1 MKLNFTIITLVVTL
15 AIPFLGMSQDIEFPD
30 LDKSPMDAAHYPARS
45 AFANYLDAD
54 DPDRTAKIKVQYSR
68 PYKKGRNIFG
78 ELQKWGEEWRVGAN
92 EATEVTFYNAVEIG
106 GVTVPRGTYTLFAEL
121 QPDHWIIKL
130 SEQRFIAGTANRDT
144 EQDILATK
152 VMTSATPEVREQFTI
167 GFQKVDEGM
176 VNMLLEWD
184 QTRATLPINLNA
196 PSMAGEDKS
205 PMDLAQYP
213 SRSRFQNFLK
223 PEEVDANQPKIRV
236 VYSRPQMN
244 GRTIFGEL
252 LKYGEMWRVGANQ
265 TTLVSFYEDVN
276 IGGTDIKK
284 GTYGLFAKVHED
296 NWELIVHKNTQSWGH
311 PNHDE
316 KDNIV
321 TVTAK
326 TEATPKTLEALS
338 VTFDEKGGNQV
349 DIVIGW
355 ENTMARLPVMIKSN
369 VKAMTK

>member
-1 MKLNFTIITLVVTL
+1 MKLKLTIITLLLGLV
-15 AIPFLGMSQDIEFPD
+15 PFMLTAQELEFPA

-54 DPDRTAKIKVQYSR
+54 DPDRNAKIKVQYSR
-68 PYKKGRNIFG
+68 PYKKGRKIFG

-92 EATEVTFYNAVEIG
+92 EATEVQFFDAVEIG
-106 GVTVPRGTYTLFAEL
+106 GVTVPRGTYTIFAEL

-130 SEQRFIAGTANRDT
+130 SKQRFIAGTANRDT

-152 VMTSATPEVREQFTI
+152 VMTSATPKEREQFTI
-167 GFQKVDEGM
+167 GFQKVNEGT
-176 VNMLLEWD
+176 VNMLFEWD

-213 SRSRFQNFLK
+213 NRSRFQNFLK
-223 PEEVDANQPKIRV
+223 PEEKETNQPRIRV

-265 TTLVSFYEDVN
+265 TTLISFYEDVT
-276 IGGTDIKK
+276 IGGTAIKK

-296 NWELIVHKNTQSWGH
+296 HWEMIVHKNTQSWGH

-321 TVTAK
+321 TVKAMTAK
-326 TEATPKTLEALS
+326 TPTTLEALS
-338 VTFDEKGGNQV
+338 ITFDKQGDNQV
-349 DIVIGW
+349 DMVIGW
-355 ENTMARLPVMIKSN
+355 ENTMARLPIMVKSSSSA
-369 VKAMTK
+369 VTK